1 MMEKVNVFYYTE
13 TRESAIRFVADVFD
27 LPPPTVE
34 SIFIHGAFF
43 VGKDIYIQVY
53 DLEEL
58 DLDNLLDSEIMI
70 FPLGE
75 KQESIID
82 IVNCNVLSDRVKIK
96 FYV

>member
-1 MMEKVNVFYYTE
+1 MIEKANVFYRTE
-13 TRESAIRFVADVFD
+13 TRESAIRFVAGVFG
-27 LPPPTVE
+27 LPPPIAE

-58 DLDNLLDSEIMI
+58 DLDDLLDSEIMF

-75 KQESIID
+75 KQESIRD
-82 IVNCNVLSDRVKIK
+82 IVNCNILLDRVKIK